1 MVIMVLWIQAKMDR
15 NFRCISLQYDKEVT
29 IKKEKNRR

>member
-1 MVIMVLWIQAKMDR
+1 MVLWIQAKMDH